1 MKCKTLL
8 IVPPCGPTPTSYPP
22 YGALYIG
29 TYLQNKGYEVKILNL
44 DIERMS
50 NEKALERIKEYGPDV
65 VGFSAIVSS
74 SYTFVKS
81 LSWDIKKA
89 YPEIIMLMGG
99 QLSYA
104 AKVTLQKTPIDLVII
119 GEGENTIIQLYEYLA
134 KNTERKDVF
143 GKAYKEV
150 DGEWICENQNMNWLG
165 QIKGIAYKEKNGEI
179 IYTDQVDQVR
189 NLDDLSIPNYEL
201 IDMDKYLWTGQE
213 KFRGFPIKDKRFFE
227 PHRKDKT
234 SFTIMTGRGCQAKCS
249 FCTRGVRG
257 LRKHSPEYILDSMD
271 FLIKKYNVGYFT
283 FGDESFISSKR
294 WVLEF
299 LEKLK
304 ARNFDV
310 LFYILGARVEHIDRE
325 LLWALKD
332 AGCFMIE
339 YGYETGSQRMLDTIE
354 KRTTVTEN
362 FRTQA
367 MTAEAGLATVPAFI
381 INLPGETSETI
392 SETIQFIKSMKLDEA
407 KFTVKYAQAQPGS
420 PLYEYA
426 QLKGW
431 IEDEDD
437 YLTKIDDVHPSHLKE
452 AIAKKVFFNFSE
464 QPIEEVQAWMRWM
477 YKAVADDCRK
487 RNKEVVKKNSTDD
500 YVKGG
505 EFGQK
510 NRGFVDKR
518 FADKEKRIWFVS
530 GKFKKFLQRFLHKN
544 VLKFKLFGKVR
555 TFNYPVPNYF
565 RDRIVN
571 RLTKQYLNET
581 SEKNSQFNKVIKIK
595 NEVEIKKLAKPL
607 KKGDNGEPI
616 NAKRIQN
623 GSFMRCYQSKFE
635 DFEIKR
641 YESLRIICEDIRKIG
656 SKNITNIENAALPL
670 SQDGF

>member
-44 DIERMS
+44 DIERMD
-50 NEKALERIKEYGPDV
+50 NDKALEKIKEYGPDV

-74 SYTFVKS
+74 SYKFVKS
-81 LSWDIKKA
+81 LSWKIKTSC
-89 YPEIIMLMGG
+89 PEIIMLMGG

-104 AKVTLQKTPIDLVII
+104 AKVTLQNTPIDLVVI
-119 GEGENTIIQLYEYLA
+119 GEGENTILKLYEYLQ
-134 KNTERKDVF
+134 KNNSREDVF
-143 GKAYKEV
+143 GKAYKEKN
-150 DGEWICENQNMNWLG
+150 GEWVCENQNLSWLG
-165 QIKGIAYKEKNGEI
+165 QIKGIAYKEKNGEV
-179 IYTDQVDQVR
+179 IYTDQVDQVK

-201 IDMDKYLWTGQE
+201 IDMDKYLWTGQDR
-213 KFRGFPIKDKRFFE
+213 FRGFPIKDKRFFE

-234 SFTIMTGRGCQAKCS
+234 AFTIMTGRGCQAKCS

-294 WVLEF
+294 WVLDF
-299 LEKLK
+299 LKKLK
-304 ARNFDV
+304 ERNFDV

-354 KRTTVTEN
+354 KRTTIAEN
-362 FRTQA
+362 YRTQI
-367 MTAEAGLATVPAFI
+367 MTEEAGLATVPAFI

-426 QLKGW
+426 QLKGL
-431 IEDEDD
+431 IEDEDE
-437 YLTKIDDVHPSHLKE
+437 YLSRIDDVHPSYLRE
-452 AIAKKVFFNFSE
+452 AIANKVFFNFSE
-464 QPIEEVQAWMRWM
+464 QPIEEVQGWMRWM

-487 RNKEVVKKNSTDD
+487 RNKIKSTTSANED

-505 EFGQK
+505 EFGRK
-510 NRGFVDKR
+510 NRGFVDESLK
-518 FADKEKRIWFVS
+518 DKGTSTWFIK
-530 GKFKKFLQRFLHKN
+530 GKFKKFLQKFLHKN
-544 VLKFKLFGKVR
+544 IIKFKIFGKNI
-555 TFNYPVPNYF
+555 TFVYPVPNYF
-565 RDRIVN
+565 KDIIVKK
-571 RLTKQYLNET
+571 LTKKYLNGT
-581 SEKNSQFNKVIKIK
+581 SENSQFNKVIKLK
-595 NEVEIKKLAKPL
+595 NEIEIKKLAKPI
-607 KKGDNGEPI
+607 KRNPEGEPI
-616 NAKRIQN
+616 NVKQVKN
-623 GSFMRCYQSKFE
+623 GSFMRCYESQFE
-635 DFEIKR
+635 GFNIKR
-641 YESLRIICEDIRKIG
+641 YESLRVICDDLRKTLDKNA
-656 SKNITNIENAALPL
+656 SKIETASIPL
-670 SQDGF
+670 TQDGF

>member
-44 DIERMS
+44 DIERMD
-50 NEKALERIKEYGPDV
+50 NDKALEKIKEYGPDV

-74 SYTFVKS
+74 SYKFVKS
-81 LSWDIKKA
+81 LSWKIKTSC
-89 YPEIIMLMGG
+89 PEIIMLMGG

-104 AKVTLQKTPIDLVII
+104 AKVTLQNTPIDLVVI
-119 GEGENTIIQLYEYLA
+119 GEGENTILKLYEYLQ
-134 KNTERKDVF
+134 KNNSREDVF
-143 GKAYKEV
+143 GKAYKEKN
-150 DGEWICENQNMNWLG
+150 GEWVCENQNLSWLG
-165 QIKGIAYKEKNGEI
+165 QIKGIAYKEKNGEV
-179 IYTDQVDQVR
+179 IYTDQVDQVK

-201 IDMDKYLWTGQE
+201 IDMDKYLWTGQDR
-213 KFRGFPIKDKRFFE
+213 FRGFPIKDKRFFE

-234 SFTIMTGRGCQAKCS
+234 AFTIMTGRGCQAKCS

-294 WVLEF
+294 WVLDF
-299 LEKLK
+299 LKKLK
-304 ARNFDV
+304 ERNFDV

-354 KRTTVTEN
+354 KRTTIAEN
-362 FRTQA
+362 YRTQI
-367 MTAEAGLATVPAFI
+367 MTEEAGLATVPAFI

-426 QLKGW
+426 QLKGL
-431 IEDEDD
+431 IEDEDE
-437 YLTKIDDVHPSHLKE
+437 YLSRIDDVHPSYLRE
-452 AIAKKVFFNFSE
+452 AIANKVFFNFSE
-464 QPIEEVQAWMRWM
+464 QPMEEVQGWMRWM

-487 RNKEVVKKNSTDD
+487 RNKIKSTTSANED

-505 EFGQK
+505 EFGRK
-510 NRGFVDKR
+510 NRGFVDESLK
-518 FADKEKRIWFVS
+518 DKGTSTWFIK
-530 GKFKKFLQRFLHKN
+530 GKFKKFLQKFLHKN
-544 VLKFKLFGKVR
+544 IIKFKIFGKNI
-555 TFNYPVPNYF
+555 TFVYPVPNYF
-565 RDRIVN
+565 KDIIVKK
-571 RLTKQYLNET
+571 LTKKYLNGT
-581 SEKNSQFNKVIKIK
+581 SENSQFNKVIKLK
-595 NEVEIKKLAKPL
+595 NEIEIKKLAKPI
-607 KKGDNGEPI
+607 KRNPEGEPI
-616 NAKRIQN
+616 NVKQVKN
-623 GSFMRCYQSKFE
+623 GSFMRCYESQFE
-635 DFEIKR
+635 GFNIKR
-641 YESLRIICEDIRKIG
+641 YESLRVICDDLRKTLDKNA
-656 SKNITNIENAALPL
+656 SKIETASIPL
-670 SQDGF
+670 TQDGF